1 MLILGS
7 IDSRYGGLNGVEFD
21 DIESDEA
28 RGDFE
33 LEFCTRFAASFGRLI
48 IDPDLAIKAIDYEHL
63 LLRHRW
69 IDLIFTLSGFR
80 SSDPFL
86 RQLGNAQGEN
96 KLAIEDA
103 NLPRFLAMLTLNSR
117 VVTSIDFEQLWRA
130 DKISVAS
137 AFTSYLRSRYVF
149 RPRAFAFRER
159 LLEWLPDKLDQVTLG
174 SMTLSHL
181 QDLYMHCSYAISPKK
196 HAIKAKV
203 MAQMRR
209 TCLKVGISEIEP
221 GKSPLLSE
229 RPTVVIVCEEIKF
242 DHSIYR
248 THSAAM
254 CALRERFN
262 VVGIVYR
269 DQISSEIND
278 LFDETVAMPEGDYF
292 EVVREISEEIR
303 RRSPAVIIFP
313 SLGMRPHAIALASV
327 RLAPIQCASYGHAA
341 STRSLAID
349 YMVLPEDFVGSSD
362 RFSEKLLALPGAAM
376 PFRPP
381 HLDSPVCKAAPDRKE
396 DGKVRVGIPSSVMK
410 LNPNFF
416 AALKRIS
423 TSASTPTEFQFFPLG
438 SFGLAHAELTR
449 VTRSVLPASAVFRQL
464 SYGDYL
470 ERLSKCDF
478 ILCPFPYGNTNSI
491 VDAILVGLPGIC
503 LDGPE
508 PHSHIDAGLFHRMG
522 FPDQLTTNTIDD
534 YVSEAVRMIDDV
546 EWRVHCRV
554 IAFNCDLDKAFF
566 RGDAGLFCDAIVKL
580 VWPKGA
586 SDS

>member
-1 MLILGS
+1 
-7 IDSRYGGLNGVEFD
+7 
-21 DIESDEA
+21 
-28 RGDFE
+28 
-33 LEFCTRFAASFGRLI
+33 
-48 IDPDLAIKAIDYEHL
+48 
-63 LLRHRW
+63 
-69 IDLIFTLSGFR
+69 
-80 SSDPFL
+80 
-86 RQLGNAQGEN
+86 
-96 KLAIEDA
+96 
-103 NLPRFLAMLTLNSR
+103 MLTLNSR

-159 LLEWLPDKLDQVTLG
+159 LLEWLPEKLDQVTLG

-181 QDLYMHCSYAISPKK
+181 QDLYMHCSYAITPKK

-209 TCLKVGISEIEP
+209 ACLKAGVSEIEP
-221 GKSPLLSE
+221 TKSPPVSE
-229 RPTVVIVCEEIKF
+229 RPTVVIVCEEIKY

-254 CALRERFN
+254 RALRERFN
-262 VVGIVYR
+262 VVGFVYR
-269 DQISSEIND
+269 DQISSEINE

-327 RLAPIQCASYGHAA
+327 RLAPIQCVSYGHAA
-341 STRSLAID
+341 STRSPAID
-349 YMVLPEDFVGSSD
+349 YMVLPEDFVGLSD
-362 RFSEKLLALPGAAM
+362 RFSEKVLALPGIAM

-381 HLDSPVCKAAPDRKE
+381 HLNRPTLKVAPDRKTGE
-396 DGKVRVGIPSSVMK
+396 KIRIGIPSSVMK

-416 AALKRIS
+416 AALKRV
-423 TSASTPTEFQFFPLG
+423 SASARMPTEFQFFPLG

-464 SYGDYL
+464 PYGDYL

-546 EWRVHCRV
+546 EWRAHCRE
-554 IAFNCDLDKAFF
+554 IAFKCDLDKAFF
-566 RGDAGLFCDAIVKL
+566 RGDAGLFCDAIAKL
-580 VWPKGA
+580 VWPNEA
-586 SDS
+586 SHS